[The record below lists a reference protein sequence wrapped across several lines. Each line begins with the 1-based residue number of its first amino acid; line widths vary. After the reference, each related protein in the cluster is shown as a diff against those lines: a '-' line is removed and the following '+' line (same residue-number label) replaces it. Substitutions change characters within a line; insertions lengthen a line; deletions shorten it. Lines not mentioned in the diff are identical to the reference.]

1 MMGIAKG
8 SSISEATP
16 IEAVLKRDR
25 TIVML
30 GLGLVTAL
38 SWFYMFHL
46 AREMQ
51 GMDMGMEM
59 AMPRIQPW
67 AAFDF
72 VLMFVM
78 WSVMMVAMMVP
89 SAASLVLL
97 YAGIN
102 RRRAEGQDPL
112 VSTTVFLLGYL
123 VVWCGFSAV
132 ATLAQWGL
140 HTTAL
145 LSPMM
150 ASSSPILGGVML
162 LAAGIFQWTPL
173 KHACLAR
180 CRSPLGY
187 LMTEWRDGP
196 GGAFLMGLKHGNYCT
211 VCCWALMSL
220 MFVAGVMSLFW
231 MAVIAGFVLL
241 EKVAPP
247 GRWISR
253 VSGLLLAGWGIL
265 MIASA

>member
-1 MMGIAKG
+1 MGIAKG
-8 SSISEATP
+8 SSMSEATP
-16 IEAVLKRDR
+16 IEAVLRRDR

-30 GLGLVTAL
+30 GLGLLTAL
-38 SWFYMFHL
+38 SWMYMFHL
-46 AREMQ
+46 AGEMQ
-51 GMDMGMEM
+51 GMEM

-67 AAFDF
+67 TAMDF

-102 RRRAEGQDPL
+102 RKRAKGQDPL
-112 VSTTVFLLGYL
+112 VPTAVFLLGYL
-123 VVWCGFSAV
+123 VVWCGFSAL

-150 ASSSPILGGVML
+150 ASTSPILGGGML

-173 KHACLAR
+173 KYACLSR

-187 LMTEWRDGP
+187 LMTEWRDGAW
-196 GGAFLMGLKHGNYCT
+196 GAFLMGVRHGNYCT
-211 VCCWALMSL
+211 ICCWALMSL

-241 EKVAPP
+241 EKIAPA

-253 VSGLLLAGWGIL
+253 VSGALLTVWGIL
-265 MIASA
+265 MILSA